1 MLVAVAIFVVVVTY
15 FTSTF
20 LNKGGTY
27 RSAMI
32 INCKVS
38 PILVL
43 ATLIF
48 SSLPCSVY
56 SFAPP
61 QKSVNIVSNH
71 LLMNSS
77 QYRSGRRRSLIVG
90 AGMFSGFFG
99 EDESKATNG
108 PPSTGK
114 KYQSKGP
121 TNEVVKVVNGIK
133 HRRLGGSDIIVSE
146 LGLGTQ
152 RW

>member
-1 MLVAVAIFVVVVTY
+1 
-15 FTSTF
+15 
-20 LNKGGTY
+20 
-27 RSAMI
+27 MI
-32 INCKVS
+32 LKFKVL
-38 PILVL
+38 PILG

-48 SSLPCSVY
+48 SLLPCRVH
-56 SFAPP
+56 SFAPS
-61 QKSVNIVSNH
+61 QIAENVVSNH
-71 LLMNSS
+71 LLMKSS
-77 QYRSGRRRSLIVG
+77 QYHSGRRRSLIVG
-90 AGMFSGFFG
+90 AGMFSAFFG
-99 EDESKATNG
+99 DEESKATNG

-121 TNEVVKVVNGIK
+121 TNEVVKIVNGIK

>member
-1 MLVAVAIFVVVVTY
+1 
-15 FTSTF
+15 
-20 LNKGGTY
+20 
-27 RSAMI
+27 
-32 INCKVS
+32 
-38 PILVL
+38 
-43 ATLIF
+43 
-48 SSLPCSVY
+48 
-56 SFAPP
+56 
-61 QKSVNIVSNH
+61 
-71 LLMNSS
+71 MNSS
-77 QYRSGRRRSLIVG
+77 QYHSGRRRSLIVG

-99 EDESKATNG
+99 EDESKATNNG